1 MASLLGHDER
11 RPRRQLPLVQVPQQC
26 RQACLA
32 SEFIAASPNGVSGS
46 LDAVEA
52 KYGIPVIYTSSD
64 RALAE
69 EKAASMLSKLF
80 TYWWLEERGLGRVLQ
95 EGDL

>member
-1 MASLLGHDER
+1 
-11 RPRRQLPLVQVPQQC
+11 
-26 RQACLA
+26 
-32 SEFIAASPNGVSGS
+32 
-46 LDAVEA
+46 
-52 KYGIPVIYTSSD
+52 VIYTSRQ